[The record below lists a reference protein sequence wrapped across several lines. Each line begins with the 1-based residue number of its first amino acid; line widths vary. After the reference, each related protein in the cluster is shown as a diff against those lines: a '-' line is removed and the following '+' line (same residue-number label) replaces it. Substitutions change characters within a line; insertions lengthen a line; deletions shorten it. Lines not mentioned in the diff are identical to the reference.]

1 MITKSRSRI
10 RKALQGKTKSS
21 SSINI
26 LGIDLDT
33 YRKWVEFQKIPD
45 ITWDKIEIDHV
56 KAICLFDVS
65 KEEELREAFNWKNTQ
80 PLLKQD
86 HQQKGTKF
94 NFLEYQLHFIK
105 AFQIIKLNEKGPS
118 EDTHH

>member
-65 KEEELREAFNWKNTQ
+65 KEEELREAFN
-80 PLLKQD
+80 
-86 HQQKGTKF
+86 
-94 NFLEYQLHFIK
+94 
-105 AFQIIKLNEKGPS
+105 
-118 EDTHH
+118 